1 MSIKKE
7 LQALPTDA
15 AALRKFGLTVGL
27 VFAAIGLFLRYR
39 EVSWALAPLAP
50 LAVGGLLVIFG
61 VVAPKLL
68 KGVYLGW
75 MTFAL
80 VLGSIMTRILLT
92 IFFFVVLTPFGLLFR
107 VIGRDALTR
116 RPDRKA
122 ATYWLPKEY
131 PIPDRTRFEKFF

>member
-27 VFAAIGLFLRYR
+27 VFTAIGLFLRYR
-39 EVSWALAPLAP
+39 GSAWALAPI
-50 LAVGGLLVIFG
+50 AVGGLLVIFG

-80 VLGSIMTRILLT
+80 VLGSIMTRVLLT
-92 IFFFVVLTPFGLLFR
+92 VFLFVVLTPFGLLFR
-107 VIGRDALTR
+107 LIGRDALTR
-116 RPDRKA
+116 RPDRQA